1 MPQPNTRKATN
12 LSLDSSLLHE
22 ARSLRVNLS
31 RAAEQGIRAAVA
43 QSRQQEWQTQNRA
56 ALQSSNDYVAR
67 TGLPLAALRRF

>member
-1 MPQPNTRKATN
+1 MPRPNPRKATN
-12 LSLDSSLLHE
+12 LSLDSALLHE

-43 QSRQQEWQTQNRA
+43 RSREQEWQDQNRA